1 MAESN
6 AERVRAELRKRIIA
20 GDLEAGERLGEGALS
35 RELGVSRVPIREAMR
50 LLETEGLVE
59 SRPFAG
65 VRVADLAPDEAG
77 ELFDI
82 RLALERATAGRAARR
97 AAANRDDGVEDGDWA
112 DLRTRLD
119 AVLAEGDAALAAG
132 DLEPLTQLNMQF
144 HHLIAELSGSRT
156 MVLLLRTIAGSIERL
171 YTADARRRA
180 PTSWPEH
187 HGIIA
192 AIDAGDPDAAGM
204 AMAAHVRK
212 SKRSYLRGRT

>member
-1 MAESN
+1 MTESN
-6 AERVRAELRKRIIA
+6 AERIRTELRKRIIS
-20 GDLEAGERLGEGALS
+20 GDLGAGERLGEGVLS
-35 RELGVSRVPIREAMR
+35 REMGVSRVPIREAMR

-65 VRVADLAPDEAG
+65 VRVAELDPDEAE

-82 RLALERATAGRAARR
+82 RLALERAIASRAARR
-97 AAANRDDGVEDGDWA
+97 AAAIRADGPVDDDWA
-112 DLRTRLD
+112 ALRREVD
-119 AVLAEGDAALAAG
+119 EVLAEGDAALAAG
-132 DLEPLTQLNMQF
+132 DLEPLTQLNMRF

-156 MVLLLRTIAGSIERL
+156 MLLLLRTIAGSIERL

-180 PTSWPEH
+180 PKSWPEH

-192 AIDAGDPDAAGM
+192 AIDAGDPDAAGT

-212 SKRSYLRGRT
+212 SKRSYLRGRA